1 MILKFVPTANLELAL
16 VKGGLH
22 SAESGVGK
30 GGSSRWRQTA
40 TASSRTRSASTIT
53 SARTERADWRVG
65 TQNLGAEFGI
75 GSSVVEERAV
85 GVGNDFSGDATQSFV
100 HGVDLVTLLRD
111 VVTCHGQRAHFLSTL
126 AESTL
131 ESVASA
137 LETGQLSVLL
147 FAVSS
152 QLLVQS
158 VQLSH
163 SKTCN
168 KYL

>member
-1 MILKFVPTANLELAL
+1 MNIYGVDANLELAL
-16 VKGGLH
+16 VEGGLDG
-22 SAESGVGK
+22 AEGGVGK

-40 TASSRTRSASTIT
+40 TATSRTRRAATIA
-53 SARTERADWRVG
+53 SARTERADGRVG
-65 TQNLGAEFGI
+65 TENLGAEFGI

-85 GVGNDFSGDATQSFV
+85 GVGDDFSSDATQSLV

-111 VVTCHGQRAHFLSTL
+111 VVTCHRQSAHFLSTL
-126 AESTL
+126 AETTL

-152 QLLVQS
+152 QLLVES
-158 VQLSH
+158 VQLRH
-163 SKTCN
+163 SKHAT
-168 KYL
+168 KYS